1 MLKIHSSLT
10 LSIAISDFLE
20 EMDISESLKCS
31 RKVSFQYFYLKFG
44 TWIVYGVW
52 GVLLGR
58 YIASFQ
64 LRLDF

>member
-31 RKVSFQYFYLKFG
+31 RKVSFQYFLFEI
-44 TWIVYGVW
+44 WHMDSLW
-52 GVLLGR
+52 GVLLGK
-58 YIASFQ
+58 YIRSFQ
-64 LRLDF
+64 LGLDF

>member
-31 RKVSFQYFYLKFG
+31 RKVSFQYFYLKSG
-44 TWIVYGVW
+44 TWIVYGEFF
-52 GVLLGR
+52 VLGK
-58 YIASFQ
+58 YITSFQ
-64 LRLDF
+64 LGLDF

>member
-1 MLKIHSSLT
+1 MLKIPSSLT

-44 TWIVYGVW
+44 TWIVCG
-52 GVLLGR
+52 G
-58 YIASFQ
+58 F
-64 LRLDF
+64 F

>member
-1 MLKIHSSLT
+1 MLKIHSSLN

-31 RKVSFQYFYLKFG
+31 RKVSFNIFILKFG
-44 TWIVYGVW
+44 HMDSLWE
-52 GVLLGR
+52 VLLGR
-58 YIASFQ
+58 CIASFQ

>member
-44 TWIVYGVW
+44 TCIVYGEF
-52 GVLLGR
+52 
-58 YIASFQ
+58 FQ
-64 LRLDF
+64 ENILQVSNLD